1 MDSEDIT
8 DDFFGFAGE
17 IGVDEGDVVVGA
29 DAVTKGG
36 EAFFDTLDLDAIGE
50 GVADMLEFLI
60 GGDGGDDQTVLVAGN
75 EAADG
80 AGFTDGGVDDGD
92 VIGELLF
99 EDRVEVLRGTEG
111 AKAVGVGEL
120 GEDTD
125 VIR

>member
-80 AGFTDGGVDDGD
+80 AGFTNGGMNDGD
-92 VIGELLF
+92 VVSELLF
-99 EDRVEVLRGTEG
+99 EDGVEVLRSTEG
-111 AKAVGVGEL
+111 AGWWSRMPWG
-120 GEDTD
+120 G
-125 VIR
+125 